1 MDQQTLMLL
10 GQYLN
15 ENLSLETCDNSL
27 IKTMDWLKA
36 MEVDDLDETLEWLA
50 EQGVVCDCEIVIKLY
65 IPAREKEMTSTPTVT
80 D

>member
-1 MDQQTLMLL
+1 MDQQLLMLL

-36 MEVDDLDETLEWLA
+36 MGIDNVDETLEWLA
-50 EQGVVCDCEIVIKLY
+50 EKGVVCDCEVVIKLY
-65 IPAREKEMTSTPTVT
+65 LPAREKELSGTPSAT

>member
-1 MDQQTLMLL
+1 MDQQLLMLL

-27 IKTMDWLKA
+27 IKTMEWLKA
-36 MEVDDLDETLEWLA
+36 MGVDDFDETLEWLA
-50 EQGVVCDCEIVIKLY
+50 ENGVVCDCEVVIKLY
-65 IPAREKEMTSTPTVT
+65 IPAREKELSGTPTVV

>member
-1 MDQQTLMLL
+1 MDQHMLMLL

-27 IKTMDWLKA
+27 IRTMEWLKA
-36 MEVDDLDETLEWLA
+36 MDVDDFDETLEWLA
-50 EQGVVCDCEIVIKLY
+50 EKGVVCDCEIVIKLY
-65 IPAREKEMTSTPTVT
+65 IPAREKELSGNPTVR

>member
-27 IKTMDWLKA
+27 IKTMEWLNA
-36 MEVDDLDETLEWLA
+36 MEVDDLDETLDWLG
-50 EQGVVCDCEIVIKLY
+50 EQGIVCDCEIVVKLY
-65 IPAREKEMTSTPTVT
+65 IPAREKEMTSTPSAS